1 MKARVASRM
10 SDVIVVGT
18 SIGALVSAAYLARA
32 GLRVRVLEEET
43 LGQRPPLLREP
54 FAATGLER
62 GGPLQRVLGELGTP
76 LIERRELH
84 FEPLALQVVMP
95 EARIEVGRGR
105 AALAE
110 ELEVYGIAKAPEA
123 LDWLEAIDG
132 GGEALRRALQRERGA
147 PPAGLARLLGGARRR
162 REPVDPEWMPAL
174 PAVPRALE
182 SFVGALRRPS
192 CASATEPGL
201 AATALLIRGTRDGL
215 HEPPHAGR
223 PLADLF
229 RRRIREHHSEIV
241 PAGALAWSPQRGLV
255 GFELARG
262 RLLAR
267 ALVVGAPMD
276 ALRRALAAE
285 GSVPRWLKRAQ
296 VPSDVPV
303 HLLRAPSS
311 ALPIG
316 MARRGIDASG
326 RLPRWWTRTRDPLE
340 ADVDWIVLAGEG
352 VPELAS
358 GQPLGGIA
366 PFGGD
371 RIRHVDPGPAP
382 AWDLDPPSLRY
393 HASAPEVLSHQP
405 PIRLVGPERA
415 PELGVEGEVLL
426 ARATALELAERLAR
440 A

>member
-1 MKARVASRM
+1 M
-10 SDVIVVGT
+10 IVVGT
-18 SIGALVSAAYLARA
+18 SIGALVSAAYLARS

-62 GGPLQRVLGELGTP
+62 GGPLQRVLEELGTP

-84 FEPLALQVVMP
+84 FEPVALQVVLP

-110 ELEVYGIAKAPEA
+110 ELEAYGIAKAPEA

-132 GGEALRRALQRERGA
+132 GGEALRRGLHRERAAA
-147 PPAGLARLLGGARRR
+147 PRRLLRLFGGARWAH
-162 REPVDPEWMPAL
+162 EGLDPDWMPAL

-182 SFVGALRRPS
+182 SFVAALRRPS
-192 CASATEPGL
+192 CASASEPGP

-229 RRRIREHHSEIV
+229 RRRIHEHHSEIV
-241 PAGALAWSPQRGLV
+241 PTGALGWAPQRGLV

-267 ALVVGAPMD
+267 ALVIGTPMD
-276 ALRRALAAE
+276 ALRRALATT
-285 GSVPRWLKRAQ
+285 GPVPRWLKRSQA
-296 VPSDVPV
+296 PAEVPV
-303 HLLRAPSS
+303 RLLRARSS
-311 ALPIG
+311 ALPVG
-316 MARRGIDASG
+316 MARRGIDATG

-340 ADVDWIVLAGEG
+340 PNVEWLVLSGEG
-352 VPELAS
+352 VPELES
-358 GQPLGGIA
+358 GEPLGGIA
-366 PFGGD
+366 PFGAN
-371 RIRHVDPGPAP
+371 RIRLVDPGPP
-382 AWDLDPPSLRY
+382 PTWDLDPPSLRF
-393 HASAPEVLSHQP
+393 HRAAPEEVSKRP
-405 PIRLVGPERA
+405 PVRVVGPERA

-426 ARATALELAERLAR
+426 ARATALELADQLSR